1 MVGAARAHGKPERH
15 RLQRP
20 RLVTRDLEPL
30 DLWSNRDAAVTDRA
44 SRAAAALG
52 QQIAKAVTRPD
63 QIDRPQQRVATPK
76 GQPRL
81 VEPAA
86 LDALHGKRDGATRTD
101 GVDPELVAP
110 L

>member
-20 RLVTRDLEPL
+20 RLVTRDLESL
-30 DLWSNRDAAVTDRA
+30 DLRSNRDAAVTDRA

-76 GQPRL
+76 VSHGPASQPRPTHPMANPKVPTVL
-81 VEPAA
+81 MV
-86 LDALHGKRDGATRTD
+86 
-101 GVDPELVAP
+101 
-110 L
+110 